1 MPKQIGDMVVYSV
14 VELSKKLEITMT
26 TIRTYIKTGKLKGQ
40 KIGNKYYITEEAI
53 KELFNGKPK
62 GE

>member
-1 MPKQIGDMVVYSV
+1 MPKQIGDMVLYSV
-14 VELSKKLEITMT
+14 LELSKKLEITMT

>member
-1 MPKQIGDMVVYSV
+1 MVLYSV
-14 VELSKKLEITMT
+14 LELSKKLEITMT